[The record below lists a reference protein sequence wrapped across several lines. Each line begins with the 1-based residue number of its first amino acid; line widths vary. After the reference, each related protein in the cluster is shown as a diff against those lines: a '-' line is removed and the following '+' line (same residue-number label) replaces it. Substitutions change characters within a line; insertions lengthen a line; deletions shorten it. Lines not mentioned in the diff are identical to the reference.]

1 MATYKFS
8 AINPE
13 NRQRVNSELIANS
26 LKEAVAAVKRQGLN
40 PIEVKQKKS
49 LANISIGTPKVK
61 QKDLVLF
68 TRQLS
73 TLINAGLPLMQA
85 LVNTGSQTQDKP
97 LKAIIDATAESIRAG
112 KSLSQSL
119 GLYPK
124 VFSVIYLNLIAAGET
139 SGTLDKSLMRL
150 ADQLEKDADITKKI
164 RSAFTYPVVVLVV
177 MLGVMVF
184 MVVKVLPAVGNLYKG
199 LAGTSLPLVTRILLS
214 ASNLLIKYWW
224 LFLLILIG
232 VVVFTNAWRRTPT
245 GKGILDNLKMN
256 MWPTGPLFMK
266 LYMARFS
273 RTAATLVASG
283 VPLIQVLEITSKSV
297 NNVHIQQTIL
307 ESIDKV
313 KVGKTLSES
322 LENNKNFL
330 PLVPSM
336 LKIGEAS
343 GTIDQMLERLATYYE
358 KEVDDEVKNI
368 SALVEPVLMIVLGV
382 FAFIIVAAVLLP
394 IYSLAGNSSFTGGTN
409 GGV

>member
-1 MATYKFS
+1 MALYKFS
-8 AINPE
+8 AINPDT
-13 NRQRVNSELIANS
+13 RQRVHSELIANS
-26 LKEAVAAVKRQGLN
+26 LKEAIAAVKRQGLN

-73 TLINAGLPLMQA
+73 TLINAGLPLLQA

-97 LKAIIDATAESIRAG
+97 LKEIIDATAESIRAG

-119 GLYPK
+119 ALYPK

-164 RSAFTYPVVVLVV
+164 KGAFTYPIVVLAV

-214 ASNLLIKYWW
+214 ASNLLIHYWW
-224 LFLLILIG
+224 LFLLILIAA
-232 VVVFTNAWRRTPT
+232 VVFTNAWRRTPT
-245 GKGILDNLKMN
+245 GRGILDNLKMN

-283 VPLIQVLEITSKSV
+283 VPLIQVLEITAKSV
-297 NNVHIQQTIL
+297 NNVHIEQTVL

-343 GTIDQMLERLATYYE
+343 GTLDQMLERLAVYYE
-358 KEVDDEVKNI
+358 KEVDDEVANI

-394 IYSLAGNSSFTGGTN
+394 IYSLAGNSSFTGATN